1 MNYLDSLE
9 KALPAL
15 IKNEEALVTR
25 YTTKEKPWIWEEQ
38 RNYHEGRLDAYQGIL
53 EMVQEQI
60 ANEIMLWEKDLH
72 DEYINNYPPIDE
84 SELF

>member
-9 KALPAL
+9 KALQAL

-25 YTTKEKPWIWEEQ
+25 YTTKEKPWVWEEQ

-72 DEYINNYPPIDE
+72 DEYINNYPPIDK
-84 SELF
+84 SELL